1 MRNTTTIYRQI
12 EVEASPDVWE
22 EVEVEIEVDY
32 IATPRVRGARTLR
45 NGDPGYPDEGGDV
58 DVLSAVRTDTGEAVE
73 LTDAEVSAIEEGVEW
88 EDDDGDYEE
97 DDDYGDDDE
106 DYDADP
112 PEPDYGD

>member
-1 MRNTTTIYRQI
+1 MRNTTTIYR
-12 EVEASPDVWE
+12 EVEVETSPDVWE
-22 EVEVEIEVDY
+22 EVEVEVEVDY
-32 IATPRVRGARTLR
+32 IATPRVRGART
-45 NGDPGYPDEGGDV
+45 GYPDEGGEV
-58 DVLSAVRTDTGEAVE
+58 EVLSAVRTDTGEAVE

-97 DDDYGDDDE
+97 DDDYDADDE